1 MGRVPVLQA
10 CRVDCLKFVLEMLGR
25 ADVVGTSGE
34 GSDDTVFG
42 GGGSAGIV
50 AYVEVGM
57 SRFSV
62 DGCGLVRVNVDVHE
76 GEVAVGRGVF
86 YGVDEVFCQGVEV

>member
-1 MGRVPVLQA
+1 MGRVPVLQV

-50 AYVEVGM
+50 AYVEVGIK
-57 SRFSV
+57 
-62 DGCGLVRVNVDVHE
+62 
-76 GEVAVGRGVF
+76 
-86 YGVDEVFCQGVEV
+86 

>member
-1 MGRVPVLQA
+1 MPVLQA
-10 CRVDCLKFVLEMLGR
+10 CGVDCLEFVLEILGR

-34 GSDDTVFG
+34 GSDHTVFG
-42 GGGSAGIV
+42 GGGSAGVV

-62 DGCGLVRVNVDVHE
+62 DGCGLVRVDVDVHE
-76 GEVAVGRGVF
+76 GEVAVDRGVF
-86 YGVDEVFCQGVEV
+86 YGI